1 MNDVIRKTEKL
12 LEGLLPATVRLVIKP
27 GEGPMNVMADRAQLE
42 RVFMN
47 ITANARD
54 AMPDGGTITIMT
66 GRAELGADYI
76 KARRYGTV
84 GVYATVSITDTGI
97 GMDEAVRKRIFEPFF
112 TTKSYGKGTG
122 FGLSIV
128 YGIVKQHNGYIDV
141 ESEPGR
147 GTTFTVYVPV
157 ERPAPAETE
166 RMPAAVLEGSE
177 TILVA
182 EDEEPVRK
190 LMKTVLEGFGYRVL
204 TAADGEEAVRLF
216 TENRGRI
223 QLLILDVIMPRMNG
237 REAYRAIEEMQ
248 PGIKALFMSGYAED
262 IISRKGIIE
271 PGLNFVL
278 KPVPPREL
286 VRKAREVLD
295 A

>member
-1 MNDVIRKTEKL
+1 MDE
-12 LEGLLPATVRLVIKP
+12 TVRK
-27 GEGPMNVMADRAQLE
+27 
-42 RVFMN
+42 
-47 ITANARD
+47 
-54 AMPDGGTITIMT
+54 
-66 GRAELGADYI
+66 
-76 KARRYGTV
+76 K
-84 GVYATVSITDTGI
+84 
-97 GMDEAVRKRIFEPFF
+97 IFEPFF

-157 ERPAPAETE
+157 ERPAPAERE
-166 RMPAAVLEGSE
+166 RVPAAPTVLEGSE

-190 LMKTVLEGFGYRVL
+190 LAKTVLEGFGYRVI

-216 TENRGRI
+216 NENRGRI

-237 REAYRAIEEMQ
+237 REAYHAIQEMQ

-262 IISRKGIIE
+262 IISKKGIIE

-286 VRKAREVLD
+286 VRRAREVLD